1 VFNATGLSVTVCI
14 SFDIKSNDNRY
25 VWFSMP
31 FPQTNDNRYVW
42 FSMPFPQEKSSDEF
56 SMKKWEF
63 SQLGLKCQHLKLLLL
78 FSRIYFTEKKE
89 INFYKWHASFW

>member
-1 VFNATGLSVTVCI
+1 
-14 SFDIKSNDNRY
+14 
-25 VWFSMP
+25 MP

-63 SQLGLKCQHLKLLLL
+63 SQLGLKCQHLKLLQNNGLN
-78 FSRIYFTEKKE
+78 Y
-89 INFYKWHASFW
+89 